1 MCYIYHH
8 SSLIAHSSRSNTQ
21 KRVPRVASMLCILCS
36 CETHVVSLISKSL
49 CKLRGPQQYNPGNG
63 DNNRIIQSCVQDTA
77 IHSGRRMGYAYQFT
91 IILSANAIS
100 RENLPTS
107 YSSVIATVINILLL
121 YQLLLDYT
129 FARESTINRR
139 KGI

>member
-1 MCYIYHH
+1 MICDALHH
-8 SSLIAHSSRSNTQ
+8 QSSLIAHSSWS
-21 KRVPRVASMLCILCS
+21 IY
-36 CETHVVSLISKSL
+36 SKTSSSSTMYAVCVFVYNARYITYIRAL
-49 CKLRGPQQYNPGNG
+49 WKCRGPQQYNPDNG
-63 DNNRIIQSCVQDTA
+63 DNNRIIQSRVQDA
-77 IHSGRRMGYAYQFT
+77 VYSGRRMGYAYQFT

-121 YQLLLDYT
+121 YQFLSNYT
-129 FARESTINRR
+129 CAWASTINQR